1 MSRFIILLISFLH
14 CPRTY
19 PQSYPQLINTFSL
32 TYSKNKIIAD
42 DFASEQFYPVINN
55 RVPISFF
62 TFAENTVC
70 AETQQPEEKTKV

>member
-1 MSRFIILLISFLH
+1 MIANDFI
-14 CPRTY
+14 
-19 PQSYPQLINTFSL
+19 
-32 TYSKNKIIAD
+32 
-42 DFASEQFYPVINN
+42 SEQFYTAINN